1 MGTFASLDS
10 LDTYGSTPSIPPQSQ
25 LRTPHTMDKICLED
39 NSLWLVTIGMVLLLV
54 LTIILCYR
62 TLKSG
67 MSISS
72 VPIV

>member
-25 LRTPHTMDKICLED
+25 LLQTHIMDRVCLED
-39 NSLWLVTIGMVLLLV
+39 SSLVLVTIGMVLLLV